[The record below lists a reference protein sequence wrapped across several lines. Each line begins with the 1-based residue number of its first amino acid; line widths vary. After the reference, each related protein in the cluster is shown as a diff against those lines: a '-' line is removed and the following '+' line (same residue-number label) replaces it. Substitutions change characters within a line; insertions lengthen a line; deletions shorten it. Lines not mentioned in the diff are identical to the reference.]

1 MEYAALKE
9 KGKESSSEDLRE
21 ALMPVMEMRW
31 GRGRGPF
38 PIPKST
44 CSDSQVR
51 ERAMLEAP
59 SPLQ

>member
-44 CSDSQVR
+44 CSDS
-51 ERAMLEAP
+51 
-59 SPLQ
+59 

>member
-9 KGKESSSEDLRE
+9 KGKESSSEDLRGVD
-21 ALMPVMEMRW
+21 AVMERRW

-44 CSDSQVR
+44 CSDPQVR
-51 ERAMLEAP
+51 ERAMLEVP